1 MATSWSVSAASNG
14 ELVHNLPEL
23 PSDDIETVER
33 VKWWN
38 DALKKNGVEREVL
51 GVARHELKLS
61 LV

>member
-23 PSDDIETVER
+23 PYDDIETIER

>member
-1 MATSWSVSAASNG
+1 MNNG

-23 PSDDIETVER
+23 PYDDIETIER